1 MGCSVNEGETAPQ
14 NGVQILSVD
23 NRAPLGPAFWCWRL
37 LWRGRV
43 VGQSAP
49 GQTFATKADAYEN
62 YKLAVRAMEHQ
73 LGRSTWRVGAPIP
86 VGEAARPSW
95 R

>member
-1 MGCSVNEGETAPQ
+1 MNEGETAPQ

-23 NRAPLGPAFWCWRL
+23 NRGPLGPAFWCWRL

-73 LGRSTWRVGAPIP
+73 LGRSTWRVGTSIP
-86 VGEAARPSW
+86 VGEAARQSW

>member
-1 MGCSVNEGETAPQ
+1 
-14 NGVQILSVD
+14 
-23 NRAPLGPAFWCWRL
+23 
-37 LWRGRV
+37 V

-49 GQTFATKADAYEN
+49 GHTFATKADAYEN

>member
-1 MGCSVNEGETAPQ
+1 MNEGETALQ

-23 NRAPLGPAFWCWRL
+23 NRGPLGPAFWCWRL

-43 VGQSAP
+43 VGQSAL

>member
-1 MGCSVNEGETAPQ
+1 MNEGETAPQ

-23 NRAPLGPAFWCWRL
+23 NRGPLGPAFWCWRL

-49 GQTFATKADAYEN
+49 GQTFATKVDAYEN

-73 LGRSTWRVGAPIP
+73 LGRST
-86 VGEAARPSW
+86 
-95 R
+95 

>member
-1 MGCSVNEGETAPQ
+1 MNEGVTAPK

-23 NRAPLGPAFWCWRL
+23 NRGLLGPAFCCWRL

-49 GQTFATKADAYEN
+49 GQTFATTADAYEN
-62 YKLAVRAMEHQ
+62 YKLAVLAMEHQ

-95 R
+95 S